1 MPRRGAAVEGSCI
14 MPITFVRIDDRVIH
28 GQTVTRW
35 VAQKPCDGI
44 LVISD
49 KVASDDLRKKVLKAA
64 AGRLKLGVYTV
75 EQGVAALEKARA
87 SKHNFFII
95 SDSVEEFAAL
105 KRAGGDF
112 GKVLNVGNLSTTR
125 PGTKNLGSAVCIN
138 DEDVKCFD
146 YLADQGI
153 DLQFQMIPEDGVRT
167 WPALKA
173 KYQSL

>member
-1 MPRRGAAVEGSCI
+1 

-35 VAQKPCDGI
+35 ATQRPCDAI

-49 KVASDDLRKKVLKAA
+49 KVAADDLRKKVLKAA
-64 AGRLKLGVYTV
+64 AGHLKLGVYTV
-75 EQGVAALEKARA
+75 QQGVAALDKARA
-87 SKHNFFII
+87 SRHNFFVI

-112 GKVLNVGNLSTTR
+112 GKVLNVGNLSATR
-125 PGTKNLGSAVCIN
+125 PGTKNLGNAVCIN

-146 YLADQGI
+146 YLAEQGV
-153 DLQFQMIPEDGVRT
+153 DLQFQMIPDDGVRT
-167 WPALKA
+167 WSTLKA